1 MIQVEI
7 CIREEE
13 DSYYEHWCYCDS
25 IINAIG
31 ELLDLLKKENK

>member
-7 CIREEE
+7 CIREDE
-13 DSYYEHWCYCDS
+13 DSCFEHYRYCDS